1 MIKMKLG
8 AILVASLIVCTSFA
22 CVVNVQQEEE
32 PDGLVITASTL
43 LIGAAIVGGLG
54 FAGGFAT
61 GWFTHDM
68 MADAPSVDMQPFA
81 RWSESNNVTTMYDV
95 ATTFT
100 ANAHKNYAQIWSM
113 TKDHWVRQAELEAYA
128 QWESGKDYDSNSIML
143 DSLVYQNHAIMNVN
157 AVAQIDSFFD
167 ELSSVVAGWSGK
179 DTYDGKM
186 SIRWDFGSRT
196 MSSESVW
203 DGTLISVADSDKKDA
218 KVYIS
223 TIYDD
228 YIAPTQNYDAGY
240 LYNLSDSTVNI
251 SNGEKTYSLAPGITH
266 LGDMVGFESGIYTFN
281 GVLGGDC
288 IAATV
293 DSVSLSSGLVMV
305 SDTGTEVAIVR
316 DGGIL
321 VDGVSCNDVTVT
333 LVPEDIPS
341 GSDYPMP
348 TPVSL
353 EDVMLSYQALLDRLE
368 NTAVAANNASHAVWE
383 IYNHANAKNHN
394 VTTLMSSN
402 TYDVTVLSEQMNQVL
417 LLSAMEQLTSYYA
430 DNGENFEDLR
440 IGLYSEGMDAIFIRG
455 NIVDRYGNT
464 LYEDVIYTPFFQE
477 KDVTITNGEQYTVDQ
492 KVLVAIWNNG
502 QDLVQW
508 KDDGMETE
516 GYDTVFFD
524 DGTVLINSQLAT
536 CNDKGMNNEESV
548 TFHVSKV
555 DYIKPGVVDPI
566 TTPDVEDSNAGIVKL
581 VMAIAGLLLFLY
593 GFISGRYGF
602 VAIGIA
608 LFVGGLVFSDEIW
621 RLIDKWIVIR

>member
-8 AILVASLIVCTSFA
+8 AILVASLIACTSFA

-32 PDGLVITASTL
+32 PDGLVISASTL

-81 RWSESNNVTTMYDV
+81 RWSESNNVTAMYDV

-113 TKDHWVRQAELEAYA
+113 TGDHWVRQAELEAYA

-179 DTYDGKM
+179 DTYDGQM

-228 YIAPTQNYDAGY
+228 YIAPTENYDAGY
-240 LYNLSDSTVNI
+240 LYNLSDSTVRI
-251 SNGEKTYSLAPGITH
+251 SNGAKAYNLAPGITY
-266 LGDMVGFESGIYTFN
+266 LDDMVGFESGIYTFN

-455 NIVDRYGNT
+455 NIVDRYGNVM
-464 LYEDVIYTPFFQE
+464 YEDVIYTPFFQE
-477 KDVTITNGEQYTVDQ
+477 KDVTITSGDEHTVEQ
-492 KVLVAIWNNG
+492 KVLVAIWNDG

-508 KDDGMETE
+508 KDDGMDAD
-516 GYDTVFFD
+516 GYETVFFD
-524 DGTVLINSQLAT
+524 EGTVLTNTQLAT
-536 CNDKGMNNEESV
+536 CVENRMDNSDSV

-555 DYIKPGVVDPI
+555 NYVKPGVVDPV
-566 TTPDVEDSNAGIVKL
+566 TSPDVEDSNGQILKL
-581 VMAIAGLLLFLY
+581 ILSIAGLILFLY
-593 GFISGRYGF
+593 GLISGRYGF
-602 VAIGIA
+602 AVFGVLL
-608 LFVGGLVFSDEIW
+608 LFTGLVFSDQIW
-621 RLIDKWIVIR
+621 DFVDKWVFGR